1 MKTVRHH
8 RAGFTLIELMMV
20 VAIMI
25 IACAMAFPAI
35 STALHRA
42 PLTQAVMDMTEGCRK
57 ARALAILQDHPMELD
72 IFSDGRLLVASAQ
85 LGAADNIEAAPP
97 PQSHNSAIASAS
109 AEVEP
114 PKPLAGGG
122 FSAQLPDTVAVE
134 LIDVNFVDYMGADLA
149 RVRFYP
155 NGTCDEFTVVLKKDN
170 ERRKISL
177 EVVTGLSQVDAM

>member
-1 MKTVRHH
+1 MKSARNH

-25 IACAMAFPAI
+25 VCVAMAFPAI

-72 IFSDGRLLVASAQ
+72 IFADGRIQVATAQ
-85 LGAADNIEAAPP
+85 LGDDGNAEAAPP
-97 PQSHNSAIASAS
+97 APAAQNSVAAAA

-114 PKPLAGGG
+114 PKQPAGGG
-122 FSAQLPDTVAVE
+122 FSAQLPDTVGVE
-134 LIDVNFVDYMGADLA
+134 LIDVNFTDYMGADVA

-170 ERRKISL
+170 ERRKITL
-177 EVVTGLSQVDAM
+177 EVVTGLAQVDAM